1 MIPMSA
7 ESPTPSASCA
17 AAYHAADPAPSI
29 TLRLGDCLEILPTIP
44 DGIISCIITDLPYGV
59 TNAQS
64 EAGKWDSQIPMQPLW
79 NQFLRVAKHNAAIV
93 LFAQGMFTAQLMMS
107 QPKLWR
113 YNLVWDKCRSSGFL
127 NSPRMPLRRHEDIC
141 VFYRQLPTYNPQMV
155 KCEPHERSHTR
166 GNLLRQP
173 TNRCYGDFVATP
185 SIISDEKFPGSIL
198 AFSRPH
204 ATGNHPTEKPVDLCR
219 WLIRTYT
226 NPGETVLDATMGSG
240 TTGVAAALEG
250 RGFYGIEKE
259 PKYFEIAKRRIE
271 DASAAGV
278 YVEAPTAP
286 LKRQAPTTPAL
297 VQGELF

>member
-1 MIPMSA
+1 MI
-7 ESPTPSASCA
+7 
-17 AAYHAADPAPSI
+17 
-29 TLRLGDCLEILPTIP
+29 L
-44 DGIISCIITDLPYGV
+44 TDLPYN
-59 TNAQS
+59 TLSRSS
-64 EAGKWDSQIPMQPLW
+64 EGGKWDNMIPLDPLW

-127 NSPRMPLRRHEDIC
+127 NSQRMPLRRHEDIC

-173 TNRCYGDFVATP
+173 TNRCYGDFVSTP

-226 NPGETVLDATMGSG
+226 NPGETVLDATCGSG
-240 TTGVAAALEG
+240 STGVAAALEG
-250 RGFYGIEKE
+250 RGFVGIEKE
-259 PKYFEIAKRRIE
+259 DRYMTIAKRRIE
-271 DASAAGV
+271 
-278 YVEAPTAP
+278 EAIGGGLLIAN
-286 LKRQAPTTPAL
+286 QNADTTPKSPAPKKPIFM
-297 VQGELF
+297 QGELF